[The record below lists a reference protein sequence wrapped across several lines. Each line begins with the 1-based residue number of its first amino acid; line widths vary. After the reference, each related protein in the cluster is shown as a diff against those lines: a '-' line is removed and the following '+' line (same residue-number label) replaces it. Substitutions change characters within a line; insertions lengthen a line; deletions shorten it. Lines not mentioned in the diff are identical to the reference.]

1 MRVPRARGYFST
13 IVSRTSDSLHD
24 LWIRLPPPPSSNGS
38 SWFFSPRFDALA
50 AFPFVRATRGTSD
63 NHLREWLIACLSAL
77 CSLFPRERNAR
88 FFFHSLSTG
97 EQKSKAFQQPISLSP
112 PPPPVKRC
120 LTANYVT
127 VMILERV
134 PCPATWEHS
143 SIHLRLINEKRLAVG
158 VLSIRFL
165 CAAIGTNAMQK

>member
-77 CSLFPRERNAR
+77 SSRTQRAFLLSFVIDDRRAEIESVSTTDLSL
-88 FFFHSLSTG
+88 
-97 EQKSKAFQQPISLSP
+97 P

-127 VMILERV
+127 AMILERV